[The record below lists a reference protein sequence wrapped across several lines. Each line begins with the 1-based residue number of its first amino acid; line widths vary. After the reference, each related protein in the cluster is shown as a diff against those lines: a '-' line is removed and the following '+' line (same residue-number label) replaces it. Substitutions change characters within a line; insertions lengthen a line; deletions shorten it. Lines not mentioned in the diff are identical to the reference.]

1 MKPQIKQT
9 EIFWGGSVHC
19 RAKVVKRL
27 PLMIKKALSKGI
39 KEETKLVRQE

>member
-19 RAKVVKRL
+19 RAKVVKRF
-27 PLMIKKALSKGI
+27 PLIKKAFSKGI

>member
-1 MKPQIKQT
+1 MKLQIKQT

-19 RAKVVKRL
+19 RAEVKRS

-39 KEETKLVRQE
+39 KEETKLVSQ